1 MLYEKIKNYHI
12 ILASASPRRQQFLK
26 DLLIDFDVVIKPV
39 EETYP
44 KHLTREEITEFLV
57 KKKAEPF
64 KNTLTPTDI
73 LITSDTIVWC
83 EDKALG
89 KPQSHNEAKAILSLL
104 SDKQHEVITSVGLTT
119 SAQQMVLTD
128 TTKVTLR
135 KLSDAEINFYI
146 EKYMPYDKAGAYGI
160 QDWIG
165 SVGVTSIQGS
175 YNNVMGLPTH
185 LLYNALNTI
194 IT

>member
-1 MLYEKIKNYHI
+1 
-12 ILASASPRRQQFLK
+12 
-26 DLLIDFDVVIKPV
+26 
-39 EETYP
+39 
-44 KHLTREEITEFLV
+44 
-57 KKKAEPF
+57 
-64 KNTLTPTDI
+64 
-73 LITSDTIVWC
+73 
-83 EDKALG
+83 
-89 KPQSHNEAKAILSLL
+89 
-104 SDKQHEVITSVGLTT
+104 
-119 SAQQMVLTD
+119 MVLTD

>member
-89 KPQSHNEAKAILSLL
+89 KPQSYNEAKAILSLL

-185 LLYNALNTI
+185 LLYNALYTI

>member
-89 KPQSHNEAKAILSLL
+89 KPQSRNEAKAILSLL